1 MLLLFGLKK
10 QIILETISHID
21 TEFFLFLNGINSPTW
36 DIIFGWI
43 TSKTSWIPLYV
54 LLLTMIA
61 FKYKWKTILIGIFI
75 GLLFVLADQIS
86 VQLFKN
92 VFERLRPCHNPEI
105 ASIVHTLGRCGG
117 QFGFVS
123 SHASNSFALAIFTGL
138 LLRNHYRFIFPLIV
152 FWAVLVSYS
161 RIYVG
166 VHYPADVLGG
176 AILGTIVAI
185 FVYYLMK
192 FINKRFNLKIELI

>member
-1 MLLLFGLKK
+1 
-10 QIILETISHID
+10 
-21 TEFFLFLNGINSPTW
+21 
-36 DIIFGWI
+36 
-43 TSKTSWIPLYV
+43 
-54 LLLTMIA
+54 MIA

-105 ASIVHTLGRCGG
+105 TSMVHTLGRCGG
-117 QFGFVS
+117 RFGFVS

-138 LLRNHYRFIFPLIV
+138 LLRNHYRFLFPIIV

-161 RIYVG
+161 RVYVG
-166 VHYPADVLGG
+166 VHYPGDILGG
-176 AILGTIVAI
+176 AILGAVVAV
-185 FVYYLMK
+185 FVYSLMK
-192 FINKRFNLKIELI
+192 FINKRFNLKIEII